1 MHASGEKNRG
11 TGGGKHSTPVKEW
24 GSTKPEGEP
33 EDTSSRYVL
42 DASAIISGFVEV
54 RGYTVPEVILE
65 VKDYSSEFT
74 LESLLASD
82 KLEVQ
87 EPTKNAREKVRRVV
101 DKTKDRLSDTD
112 VKVIA
117 LAIDLDAIVVSG
129 DYGIQNVCEVLDVP
143 YLSSGVEGINE
154 VFQWKFVCIGCGAE
168 YESYVKE
175 CSFCGNPVVRRR
187 KK

>member
-1 MHASGEKNRG
+1 MRASGEKNRKKEREEHK
-11 TGGGKHSTPVKEW
+11 TLIKEQDNSNSEGKPV
-24 GSTKPEGEP
+24 
-33 EDTSSRYVL
+33 DNSSRYVL

-54 RGYTVPEVILE
+54 KGYTVPDVILE

-82 KLEVQ
+82 KLDVQ
-87 EPTKNAREKVRRVV
+87 EPSKKAMKAVRRAV

-117 LAIDLDAIVVSG
+117 LAMDLDAIVVSG

-168 YESYVKE
+168 YESYLEE